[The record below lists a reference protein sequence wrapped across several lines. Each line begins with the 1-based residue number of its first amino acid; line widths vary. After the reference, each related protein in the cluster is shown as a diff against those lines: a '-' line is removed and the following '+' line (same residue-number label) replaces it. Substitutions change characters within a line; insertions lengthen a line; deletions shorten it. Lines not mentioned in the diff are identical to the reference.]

1 MNPDSLTLRRPRPR
15 APKAEVRARILD
27 AGRRIVAEGGYA
39 AAQMTAVAR
48 RAGIATGTLY
58 LYFPS
63 KADLLAEVFRLA
75 ASHEVAVIAEFA
87 DGSDPALARIG
98 EAVRTFVR
106 RAVRGRRLA
115 YALIAEPVD
124 PAVEAERIVFKRAY
138 ADIFAA
144 ILRDGIDAGEL
155 PPQNVDI
162 AAACMIGAFTEALV
176 GPLSPDTG
184 LGRAETE
191 QLADAIAEFCVRAV
205 MGGKDR

>member
-1 MNPDSLTLRRPRPR
+1 MNQDSLALTRPRPR

-39 AAQMTAVAR
+39 AAQMTTVAR
-48 RAGIATGTLY
+48 RAGIATGTIY

-75 ASHEVAVIAEFA
+75 ASHEVAVIAEYA
-87 DGSDPALARIG
+87 DGSGPALNRIG

-144 ILRDGIDAGEL
+144 ILRDGIAAGEL
-155 PPQNVDI
+155 PPQDVDVS
-162 AAACMIGAFTEALV
+162 AACLIGAFTEALV
-176 GPLSPDTG
+176 GPLSPETG
-184 LGRAETE
+184 TGRGETE
-191 QLADAIAEFCVRAV
+191 QLADAIAGFCVRAV

>member
-1 MNPDSLTLRRPRPR
+1 MNLDSPTLRRPRPR

-87 DGSDPALARIG
+87 DGSDPALTRIG

-144 ILRDGIDAGEL
+144 ILRDGIAGGEL

-162 AAACMIGAFTEALV
+162 SAACLIGAFTEALV
-176 GPLSPDTG
+176 GPLSPETG
-184 LGRAETE
+184 PGRGETE

-205 MGGKDR
+205 MGGQDR

>member
-1 MNPDSLTLRRPRPR
+1 MNQDSLALTRPRPR

-48 RAGIATGTLY
+48 RAGIATGTIY

-75 ASHEVAVIAEFA
+75 ASHEVAVIAEYA
-87 DGSDPALARIG
+87 DGSDPALNRIG

-144 ILRDGIDAGEL
+144 ILRDGIAAGEL
-155 PPQNVDI
+155 PPQDVDVS
-162 AAACMIGAFTEALV
+162 AACLIGAFTEALV

-184 LGRAETE
+184 TGRGETE